1 MFSKK
6 SIIFVSVLFKTQK
19 VVYNECVVKG
29 ETLFW
34 QRNGSQ
40 NQEMIA
46 NHILSIKWLLL
57 TLTLFLKVV
66 MNPRTDTL
74 TRNKL

>member
-6 SIIFVSVLFKTQK
+6 SIIFVSELFKTQK
-19 VVYNECVVKG
+19 VVYNACVVKG

-46 NHILSIKWLLL
+46 NHILSIK
-57 TLTLFLKVV
+57 
-66 MNPRTDTL
+66 
-74 TRNKL
+74 